1 MIDPRTRVLAIA
13 GSVAL
18 LIFVIEL
25 VRRRRLKEEYSVL
38 WTLTA
43 VTLLLMAIVPSL
55 LIALTSAIGAVL
67 ASSTLFFIALIFV
80 MVMLLH
86 FSVRISSLE
95 RSFTSLVQELG
106 LMTVERDSMRREL
119 EERTQPPASG

>member
-1 MIDPRTRVLAIA
+1 VIDPKTRVLAIA
-13 GSVAL
+13 GSIAL
-18 LIFVIEL
+18 LLFVVEL

-43 VTLLLMAIVPSL
+43 LTLLVMAVVPDLLMT
-55 LIALTSAIGAVL
+55 LTSAIGAVL

-86 FSVRISSLE
+86 FSVRISHLE
-95 RSFTSLVQELG
+95 RSLTSLVQELG
-106 LMTVERDSMRREL
+106 LMAVERDTLQREL
-119 EERTQPPASG
+119 GEKSPERVSD